1 MIKKEKKGI
10 QFNMRN
16 IKNDTTFLGAKAYDE
31 LKRSIVHGELKA
43 GDRLTET
50 GLTEMLG
57 VSRTPVREA
66 LRRLCY
72 EGYILR
78 SNGYEVKGVTQKD
91 VRDILEVRRALECE
105 AARIA
110 AKRITPEQKSQ
121 LSANFHRADELW
133 NIADSEERLI
143 RFSQLDREFHAEIF
157 RVTGNSHFLEI
168 SNSLQDRLH
177 RLRLAAITDENEMRE
192 CIFQHKSILNSIL
205 DGEAEHAEF
214 YSRIH
219 LETIENLFSRVLDD
233 SI

>member
-1 MIKKEKKGI
+1 
-10 QFNMRN
+10 MRN

-31 LKRSIVHGELKA
+31 LKRSIVHGELKV

-66 LRRLCY
+66 LKRLCY
-72 EGYILR
+72 EGYLFR

-91 VRDILEVRRALECE
+91 VQDILEVRRALESE

-110 AKRITPEQKSQ
+110 AKRITAEQKIQ
-121 LSANFHRADELW
+121 LSANFQRSDELYD
-133 NIADSEERLI
+133 ISDTEERLT
-143 RFSQLDREFHAEIF
+143 RFIQLDREFHAEILQI
-157 RVTGNSHFLEI
+157 TGNSHFLEI

-177 RLRLAAITDENEMRE
+177 RLRLAVITREEEMQE
-192 CIFQHKSILNSIL
+192 CLSQHKSILNSIL
-205 DGEAEHAEF
+205 NGEAEHAEF

-219 LETIENLFSRVLDD
+219 LDTIENLFSRVLDD